1 MGSGPTLKP
10 GKSWGGRPARHF
22 GGQCPSYT
30 NLSELKHLMPPSPSG
45 MNQIALRL
53 RECAQQVWVLLRDT
67 FAKWSNDK
75 ASQLGAALAFYTIFS
90 LAPILIIIVAIVG
103 FILGKHS
110 VNTYLL
116 GELAKFVGQSNAEF
130 VMSTIQSS
138 YQAGSGLRATIIAI
152 SLILVGAT
160 TVCVTLK
167 DALNTMWGVENSSSG
182 LWQMIKNRFLALI
195 FILIVGAF
203 LFLSMIIS
211 SALSTMSVYLSN
223 YADIPLNLI
232 GWLNSIFSIILL
244 SLLFALLYK
253 VLPDVDISWGDIWMG
268 GAITALLF
276 TLGRFLVGLYLE
288 RSTISSAYGAA
299 GSLVVMLLWV
309 YYSALIIFFGA
320 EFTQVY
326 ARMYGSE
333 ITPKKPRS

>member
-1 MGSGPTLKP
+1 
-10 GKSWGGRPARHF
+10 
-22 GGQCPSYT
+22 
-30 NLSELKHLMPPSPSG
+30 
-45 MNQIALRL
+45 MNQITRRL
-53 RECAQQVWVLLRDT
+53 TTFAQQVWILLRDT
-67 FAKWSNDK
+67 FAEWSNDR
-75 ASQLGAALAFYTIFS
+75 ASHLGAALAFYTIFS

-103 FILGKHS
+103 FILGKQS

-116 GELAKFVGQSNAEF
+116 GELAKFVGQNNAEY

-167 DALNTMWGVENSSSG
+167 DALNTMWGAKDSQAG
-182 LWQMIKNRFLALI
+182 FWQMIKNRIMALI
-195 FILIVGAF
+195 IILMAGAF
-203 LFLSMIIS
+203 LFLSMLVS
-211 SALSTMSVYLSN
+211 SFLSTMSVYLSN
-223 YADIPLNLI
+223 YVDIPFNLI
-232 GWLNSIFSIILL
+232 GWVNSIISIVLL

-253 VLPDVDISWGDIWMG
+253 VLPDVDISWGDVWIG
-268 GAITALLF
+268 GAITAILF
-276 TLGRFLVGLYLE
+276 TLGRFLLGLYLE